1 MIWISVL
8 VFVLDAGFAEGVNAE
23 TIAWTILSLSLSLF
37 VLLVFSFGRF
47 VWQSSSH
54 HERSG
59 KSDKA
64 IPRSSGLGVQ
74 MVRLHQSIS
83 DESSQPSMVVL
94 EMKKNETTRS
104 QVLSTSDSV
113 VAAEAERIA
122 RPIALST
129 DSVGAAE
136 AECIL

>member
-1 MIWISVL
+1 M
-8 VFVLDAGFAEGVNAE
+8 FVLDAGFAEGVNAE

-94 EMKKNETTRS
+94 EMKKNETTRPLG
-104 QVLSTSDSV
+104 LSTDSV
-113 VAAEAERIA
+113 GAAEAERIA